1 MPSLASV
8 EVGGQSFAYKIESR
22 CRVCSSSH
30 RLDVERA
37 LATGLPYQRIG
48 DMFGEPDG
56 INARG
61 VKAHVERGHMPVNAP
76 AVLAVAKARSEEVS
90 EAISPLIRSAAA
102 NLSFAHA
109 VVDRVR
115 GRLQSG
121 EVQPSVRDG
130 LAAMRLIAECEA
142 RSGPADVSEWQ
153 TEVIALLDAVQAIM
167 TTAQFDDLA
176 TRLNARNREREA
188 ANAAL

>member
-1 MPSLASV
+1 MSLASV
-8 EVGGQSFAYKIESR
+8 EVGGQSFPYKIESR
-22 CRVCSSSH
+22 CRVCSSRR

-37 LATGLPYQRIG
+37 LVKGMTYQHIAET
-48 DMFGEPDG
+48 FGEPGG

-61 VKAHVERGHMPVNAP
+61 VRAHVERGHVPLNAP
-76 AVLAVAKARSEEVS
+76 AVLAVARARSDEVS
-90 EAISPLIRSAAA
+90 EVISPLIQSAAA
-102 NLSFAHA
+102 NIGFAHA

-115 GRLQSG
+115 IRLESG

-142 RSGPADVSEWQ
+142 RSGSADVSEWQ
-153 TEVIALLDAVQAIM
+153 SEFVGLLDAVKAIM

-176 TRLNARNREREA
+176 ARLNARNRERETRRRCP
-188 ANAAL
+188 